1 MVDPTPINKPIIKAD
16 GATVRANRKH
26 IVKQN
31 TDKEKKIV
39 GKLNL
44 AKHNLIHGTSS
55 GSINRGDHRG

>member
-1 MVDPTPINKPIIKAD
+1 MVDSTPINKPIIKAD

-26 IVKQN
+26 IVKLN
-31 TDKEKKIV
+31 TNKNQKIA

-44 AKHNLIHGTSS
+44 AKHNLIHTTS